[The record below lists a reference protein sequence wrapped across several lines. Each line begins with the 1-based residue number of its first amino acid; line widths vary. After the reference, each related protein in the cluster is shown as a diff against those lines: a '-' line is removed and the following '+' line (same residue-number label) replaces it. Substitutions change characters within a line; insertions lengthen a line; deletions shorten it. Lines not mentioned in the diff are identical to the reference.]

1 MATPP
6 GVSER
11 DFTRALGELRDAVGA
26 EWVFTSDDDMNL
38 YRDAY
43 SPFKGE
49 AEDRVPSAAVA
60 PDTVEQV
67 QAVVRIAN
75 RHRIPLWT
83 ISTGRNLGYGGAAP
97 GYSGSLVVDLTRM

>member
-6 GVSER
+6 GISER
-11 DFTRALGELRDAVGA
+11 DFASALEEFRSAVGA
-26 EWVFTSDDDMNL
+26 EQVFTSDDDLNL

-60 PDTVEQV
+60 PNTVEQV

-75 RHRIPLWT
+75 RYRVPLWT

-97 GYSGSLVVDLTRM
+97 AYS

>member
-6 GVSER
+6 GITER
-11 DFTRALGELRDAVGA
+11 DFARALDDFRNALGR
-26 EWVFTSDDDMNL
+26 EWVFTSDEDLNL

-49 AEDRVPSAAVA
+49 ADDRVPSASVA

-75 RHRIPLWT
+75 RYRIPLWT
-83 ISTGRNLGYGGAAP
+83 IATGRNLGYGGSAP
-97 GYSGSLVVDLTRM
+97 A